1 MIRVLLV
8 LALFFASNI
17 CFSDEIFIRLK
28 PEVELEH
35 LDVYLADI
43 ATVVSDEETLDR
55 SPLMTMPIVK
65 FKSLAAPV
73 TLSLQDVEAAVAKYV
88 APEKI
93 TWGPVNST
101 IIRAKERE
109 VDLSAGIDAAK
120 AWLVRQVASQSGK
133 SEFELVSNRFERMA
147 LPNGKIEQRPDFEK
161 ANQQGLEIRIPLGI
175 YLNGNY
181 YARRSMVFKS
191 HMATQMQL
199 ELEQNT
205 TQNSVKDEAYH
216 QQKKESVQP
225 VPNSYGG
232 NVQKIDSAKEK
243 QDNLYLINKNKE
255 VEVIVREGAVQVE
268 SRGIALSDAKVGD
281 ELRVKRPDSK
291 NDFIG
296 HVDEFGRVIVGGE

>member
-1 MIRVLLV
+1 
-8 LALFFASNI
+8 
-17 CFSDEIFIRLK
+17 
-28 PEVELEH
+28 
-35 LDVYLADI
+35 
-43 ATVVSDEETLDR
+43 
-55 SPLMTMPIVK
+55 
-65 FKSLAAPV
+65 
-73 TLSLQDVEAAVAKYV
+73 V

-147 LPNGKIEQRPDFEK
+147 LPNGKVEQRPDFEK
-161 ANQQGLEIRIPLGI
+161 ANQQGLEIRIPLDI

-181 YARRSMVFKS
+181 YAQRSMVFKS
-191 HMATQMQL
+191 RMTTQLQL
-199 ELEQNT
+199 GLEQNT

-225 VPNSYGG
+225 APNSYGG
-232 NVQKIDSAKEK
+232 NVQKIDSAQEK
-243 QDNLYLINKNKE
+243 QDNLYLINKNQE

-281 ELRVKRPDSK
+281 ELRVKRADSK

-296 HVDEFGRVIVGGE
+296 HADEFGRVIVGGE